1 MASTLRKTKEALP
14 EAMPSF
20 TFNKTIMVKKTE
32 APVVVKTLK
41 VKLMDAVSRV
51 LKTNKSSMTGKME
64 ALLKKSVKRIARR
77 AKKQLKKGKLA
88 LAKA

>member
-1 MASTLRKTKEALP
+1 
-14 EAMPSF
+14 
-20 TFNKTIMVKKTE
+20 MVKKAEVKVE
-32 APVVVKTLK
+32 AKTLK

-64 ALLKKSVKRIARR
+64 SLLKKSVKRIARR
-77 AKKQLKKGKLA
+77 AKKQLKKGRQT

>member
-1 MASTLRKTKEALP
+1 
-14 EAMPSF
+14 
-20 TFNKTIMVKKTE
+20 MVKKTE

-64 ALLKKSVKRIARR
+64 ALLKKSMKRIARR
-77 AKKQLKKGKLA
+77 AKKQVKKGKLA

>member
-1 MASTLRKTKEALP
+1 
-14 EAMPSF
+14 
-20 TFNKTIMVKKTE
+20 MVKKTE

>member
-1 MASTLRKTKEALP
+1 
-14 EAMPSF
+14 
-20 TFNKTIMVKKTE
+20 MVKKAEEKVE
-32 APVVVKTLK
+32 AKTLK

-64 ALLKKSVKRIARR
+64 SLLKKSVKRIARR
-77 AKKQLKKGKLA
+77 AKKQLKKGRQT

>member
-1 MASTLRKTKEALP
+1 
-14 EAMPSF
+14 
-20 TFNKTIMVKKTE
+20 MVKKTE
-32 APVVVKTLK
+32 AKVEAKTLK

-64 ALLKKSVKRIARR
+64 ALLKKSVKRISRR
-77 AKKQLKKGKLA
+77 AKKQFKKGKLA